1 MKAAIVREFKL
12 PLSLEDVE
20 KPAIAPD
27 EVLIKVE
34 ACGVC
39 HSDLH
44 IAEGDWTQLRKM
56 IKTPV
61 IPGHEVVG
69 RVVEKGDSV
78 EGVELGDRVGVAW
91 LHWSCGECD
100 LCKEGRE
107 NLCQRQQITGAS
119 VDGGYA
125 EYIKAKASHVTK
137 VPAALDSYEAAP
149 LFCAGVTVYR
159 AIKNA
164 GIQPGQRVAI
174 FGIGG
179 LGHLAVQV
187 AKTFGAE
194 VIAVDIAEDKLEFA
208 RAFGAD
214 RTLNGSTVDVVKEL
228 RAMGGAHVAVVT
240 SAAKAAYDQAFYA
253 VRSSGTLVVVGM
265 PAEDLT
271 FPAIMMRELKITS
284 SATGTREDLR
294 ELLELAAE
302 GKVRCQVE
310 KAPLERINEVFDQMR
325 RAQITGRVVLAL

>member
-1 MKAAIVREFKL
+1 MKAAIVREFKQ
-12 PLSLEDVE
+12 PLSIEDVE
-20 KPAIAPD
+20 KPAIASD

-69 RVVEKGDSV
+69 RVVEKGDAV
-78 EGVELGDRVGVAW
+78 EALEPGDRVGVAW
-91 LHWSCGECD
+91 LHWSCGECE

-107 NLCQRQQITGAS
+107 NLCQKQQITGAS
-119 VDGGYA
+119 VNGGYA
-125 EYIKAKASHVTK
+125 EYIKAKASHAAK

-208 RAFGAD
+208 RSVGAD
-214 RTLNGSTVDVVKEL
+214 HTLNGSTVDVVKEL

-253 VRSSGTLVVVGM
+253 VRSSGTLSVVGM
-265 PAEDLT
+265 PADDLT
-271 FPAIMMRELKITS
+271 FPAIMMREVKITS

-294 ELLELAAE
+294 EVLELAAE
-302 GKVRCQVE
+302 GKVRCQIE
-310 KAPLERINEVFDQMR
+310 KAPLERINEIFDQMR
-325 RAQITGRVVLAL
+325 RAQITGRVVLEL

>member
-1 MKAAIVREFKL
+1 MKAAIVREFKQ

-20 KPAIAPD
+20 KPAIASD

-78 EGVELGDRVGVAW
+78 EGVEIGDRVGVAW
-91 LHWSCGECD
+91 VHWTCGECE

-125 EYIKAKASHVTK
+125 EYIKAKASHAAK

-164 GIQPGQRVAI
+164 GVQPGQRVAI

-208 RAFGAD
+208 RSVGAD
-214 RTLNGSTVDVVKEL
+214 HTLNGSEVDVAKEL
-228 RAMGGAHVAVVT
+228 RAMGGAHTAVVT

-253 VRSSGTLVVVGM
+253 VRASGTLVVVGM
-265 PAEDLT
+265 PADDLT

-294 ELLELAAE
+294 EVLELAAE
-302 GKVRCQVE
+302 GKVRCQIE
-310 KAPLERINEVFDQMR
+310 KAPLERI
-325 RAQITGRVVLAL
+325 